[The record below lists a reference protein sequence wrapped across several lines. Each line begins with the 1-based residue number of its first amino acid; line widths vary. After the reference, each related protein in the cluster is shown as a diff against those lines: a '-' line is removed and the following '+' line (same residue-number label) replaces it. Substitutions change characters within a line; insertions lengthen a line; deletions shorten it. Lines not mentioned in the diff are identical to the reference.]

1 MYHFLGVVHDQQ
13 GYENG
18 LILMPHG
25 TGETTVWKGWSQK
38 KKFCLKKNTS
48 ESLEIPLS
56 NIYNRISKN
65 IF

>member
-25 TGETTVWKGWSQK
+25 TGETTV
-38 KKFCLKKNTS
+38 
-48 ESLEIPLS
+48 
-56 NIYNRISKN
+56 
-65 IF
+65 